1 MPEDEI
7 DNFVKERRA
16 KLSRIDEILN
26 DLGIDKEEI
35 RKDQIKKK
43 VKHRTEKVIS
53 KMESDLNE
61 VRKKINDRDSNKSK
75 QESYNNNDYK
85 NNDYNNNDYEK
96 RNEDMIQL
104 EKAIELH
111 NQSRD
116 ILNNL
121 LDKKLKEHSQNYWI
135 RKGIL
140 TSQITRL
147 AHQRDSLHIRTLMD
161 ALKKMEE

>member
-1 MPEDEI
+1 MTEDEI
-7 DNFVKERRA
+7 DNFVKERR
-16 KLSRIDEILN
+16 KRLSRIDEIIN
-26 DLGIDKEEI
+26 DLGIDPEEI

-43 VKHRTEKVIS
+43 VKFRTEKVIS
-53 KMESDLNE
+53 KMESDLNG

-75 QESYNNNDYK
+75 QESFKNDNNNYEYINK
-85 NNDYNNNDYEK
+85 NYDE
-96 RNEDMIQL
+96 RNEDMMQL

-111 NQSRD
+111 NQSRE

>member
-43 VKHRTEKVIS
+43 VKFRTEKVIS

-61 VRKKINDRDSNKSK
+61 VRRKIRDRESNKLK
-75 QESYNNNDYK
+75 QESYNNENQ
-85 NNDYNNNDYEK
+85 
-96 RNEDMIQL
+96 NESESEDRDMLEL
-104 EKAIELH
+104 EKAIEH
-111 NQSRD
+111 YNISRT
-116 ILNNL
+116 IINNL
-121 LDKKLKEHSQNYWI
+121 MNKKLKDHSQYYWI
-135 RKGIL
+135 RKGIEPSL
-140 TSQITRL
+140 ITRL
-147 AHQRDSLHIRTLMD
+147 THKRDGMNTKTIIE
-161 ALKKMEE
+161 ALKKMKE